1 MACATYPCVR
11 GALGSQSHA
20 LAGVCAVPVPEL
32 EEPEPE
38 PEPEQALVRL
48 FLHVHRH
55 ISVL

>member
-20 LAGVCAVPVPEL
+20 LAGVCTVPVPEL
-32 EEPEPE
+32 EEPE